1 MTSFFRTL
9 RFRIAAAFFFWTGLI
24 QIALLLSLPVAR
36 DVFVVDG
43 VDRRLGEVG
52 SSLVGAAERGAPADS
67 LIRGSAISDP
77 DPNSIQVQV
86 RDQAGKLLAA
96 SSDAHDLPSLGDQFQ
111 GTVTYKPAVGGP
123 ERFRVVTFT
132 AHPPE
137 GPPIQIETALS
148 LRLSDD
154 ITRSLRNVL
163 ALALLVGLLGSAAA
177 GWIVSGA
184 VISRIDRVSKAVR
197 EVAPTRL
204 DTRIQIPTS
213 NDEIGRMAADVNT
226 MLERMAVAF
235 RSQERFMSEVS
246 HELKT
251 PLSALLTEAQVLKR
265 QVSRPAP
272 GPVIGNGTLRAAE
285 PGKKGVEPYERFV
298 LSVEE
303 EMRWLGKLVESFL
316 MLARFG
322 HGKQFVAET
331 VVPINDVVLDAVEHS
346 SLYARQHGVTLA
358 LNLHDP
364 GEASPEAVVRGDSE
378 LLRVVADNLIRNAV
392 QFSKRGDSVTVKVD
406 VEASD
411 GSAKPDTVVFTVKD
425 QGPGVPPEYLTR
437 IFDRFQQA
445 PTKGATRRGSG
456 LGLTIAKGVTDLHG
470 GAIDARNDPAGGCVF
485 RVRLP
490 VHTPPLAPGA
500 PSTPEAQGTA
510 GRVPVL

>member
-1 MTSFFRTL
+1 MPLFLRTL
-9 RFRIAAAFFFWTGLI
+9 RFRIAAAFFLWTGLI
-24 QIALLLSLPVAR
+24 QVALLLSLPVAR
-36 DVFVVDG
+36 DAFVIDG

-52 SSLVGAAERGAPADS
+52 SSLVAAAERGTPANS
-67 LIRGSAISDP
+67 LIMGSAISDP
-77 DPNSIQVQV
+77 DPNAIQVQV
-86 RDQAGKLLAA
+86 RDEAGALLAA
-96 SSDAHDLPSLGDQFQ
+96 SSDSHDLPSLGEQFQ
-111 GTVTYKPAVGGP
+111 GTVTYKPAVGSP
-123 ERFRVVTFT
+123 ERFRVVTRI
-132 AHPPE
+132 ANPPG
-137 GPPIQIETALS
+137 GPPIQIQTAQS
-148 LRLSDD
+148 LHLSDD
-154 ITRSLRNVL
+154 ITSSLRSVL
-163 ALALLVGLLGSAAA
+163 MLALLVGLLGSAAA

-184 VISRIDRVSKAVR
+184 VISRIDRVSQAVR

-204 DTRIQIPTS
+204 DTRIQIPVS
-213 NDEIGRMAADVNT
+213 NDEIGRMASDVNT

-265 QVSRPAP
+265 QAPRPAP
-272 GPVIGNGTLRAAE
+272 APVLGNGALRSAE
-285 PGKKGVEPYERFV
+285 PVRSEVEPYERFV

-322 HGKQFVAET
+322 HGKQFVAEAT
-331 VVPINDVVLDAVEHS
+331 VPINDVVLDAVEHS
-346 SLYARQHGVTLA
+346 SLYARQHGVALA
-358 LNLHDP
+358 LTLHDP
-364 GEASPEAVVRGDSE
+364 GDASPEAAVRGDSE

-392 QFSKRGDSVTVKVD
+392 QFSKRGDSVTITVG
-406 VEASD
+406 VEASP
-411 GSAKPDTVVFTVKD
+411 GSTTLDTVVFAVKD

-470 GAIDARNDPAGGCVF
+470 GVIDARNDPSGGCVF

-490 VHTPPLAPGA
+490 VHVPDPAPAA
-500 PSTPEAQGTA
+500 PSPIPPDAVGK
-510 GRVPVL
+510 VPVL

>member
-1 MTSFFRTL
+1 MPSFFRTL
-9 RFRIAAAFFFWTGLI
+9 RFRIASAFFVWTALI
-24 QIALLLSLPVAR
+24 QVALLMALPTTR
-36 DVFVVDG
+36 DAFVIDA
-43 VDRRLGEVG
+43 VDRRLSQIGAG
-52 SSLVGAAERGAPADS
+52 LVQAASEGVAPAD
-67 LIRGSAISDP
+67 LIRGSAARDQDP
-77 DPNSIQVQV
+77 SAVQV
-86 RDQAGKLLAA
+86 MIMAASGELLAA
-96 SSDAHDLPSLGDQFQ
+96 SPGARNLGAGPDPRPATVSLR
-111 GTVTYKPAVGGP
+111 PAAGED
-123 ERFRVVTFT
+123 ERFRVVTYEAT
-132 AHPPE
+132 PPD
-137 GPPIQIETALS
+137 GKRFRIQAALS
-148 LRLSDD
+148 LALSDG
-154 ITRSLRNVL
+154 ITRSLRSVLML
-163 ALALLVGLLGSAAA
+163 ALALGLLGSAAA

-184 VISRIDRVSKAVR
+184 VISRISRVSKAVR
-197 EVAPTRL
+197 EVVPTRL
-204 DTRIQIPTS
+204 DARLSLPTS
-213 NDEIGRMAADVNT
+213 NDEIGRMASDVNI

-265 QVSRPAP
+265 QAPRPVPASVPAP
-272 GPVIGNGTLRAAE
+272 VLGNGAVHAPEGRSE
-285 PGKKGVEPYERFV
+285 VEPYERFV

-358 LNLHDP
+358 LTLHDP
-364 GEASPEAVVRGDSE
+364 GEAQPEAVVRGDSE

-392 QFSKRGDSVTVKVD
+392 QFSKRGDTVTVKVGM
-406 VEASD
+406 ESS
-411 GSAKPDTVVFTVKD
+411 GELGRPDTVVFTVKD
-425 QGPGVPPEYLTR
+425 QGPGVPAEYLTR

-470 GAIDARNDPAGGCVF
+470 GDIDARNDPTGGCVF

-490 VHTPPLAPGA
+490 VYAPPPARLAHDDARPAGA
-500 PSTPEAQGTA
+500 
-510 GRVPVL
+510 